1 VRTSS
6 PPDGAPNIFGANKKT
21 FRMSTPFRSPRGRNE
36 RDESAVAGARREP
49 TPGER
54 IARGKTLARRAL
66 SYWKLSALLF
76 VVGCAIALIVA
87 VNVSRIYKS
96 ECVVLVKPAMKTDE
110 REESP
115 SERAMKLAPKLK
127 DTLLTRSRLEPI
139 IKDFNLYP
147 RTVESK
153 GMVDAVEEMRLH
165 VGFRGRDSE
174 TFVISFEDE
183 DAGRVKAITQ
193 RLADTT
199 IQDYKKGNLSSTKTQ
214 TEFLAAEETRA
225 NDEVERANHALATF
239 LAAHP
244 EFAAD
249 TLNSPF
255 TPTRPGVPGSG
266 GAGAGA
272 GIVVPNMPAAPAGS
286 PAGDAALNSL
296 VRQKVR
302 IEAEIHGAAQ
312 GGAAPVPVNE
322 SVATLT
328 KARDEAAKRAAQA
341 QADLADRRTRLT
353 DQHPDIASAKL
364 LVDSAGRALH
374 VAEQQLDQAKG
385 GSASGDTSGAS
396 PELQK
401 KLADVRAQIAAR
413 QGELARGP
421 ATAGAKSDD
430 KAGAEPIN
438 PLVALETE
446 WARLLRGASDAKAK
460 DEDLSR
466 SLERS
471 RLKASAAE
479 MTSGDQMEII
489 DPAYRPTRPARG
501 GRTNAA
507 LAGFGIALFASL
519 AYAFTRVLTNDTI
532 LDAVDVETLDLIP
545 VLGVIPRLPPLSP
558 TVTTARAPERPL
570 PPRSAQAKPQRHG
583 GTKNV

>member
-1 VRTSS
+1 MNS
-6 PPDGAPNIFGANKKT
+6 
-21 FRMSTPFRSPRGRNE
+21 PFRAPPHNGE
-36 RDESAVAGARREP
+36 AAVAVAPREP

-54 IARGKTLARRAL
+54 IARGKVLARRAL
-66 SYWKLSALLF
+66 SYWKMSALLF
-76 VVGCAIALIVA
+76 LLGCGIALIVA
-87 VNVSRIYKS
+87 LNVKRIYKS
-96 ECVVLVKPAMKTDE
+96 ECVVLVKPAMKTDD

-139 IKDFNLYP
+139 IKEFNLYP

-153 GMVDAVEEMRLH
+153 GLVDAVEEMRLH

-183 DAGRVKAITQ
+183 DQDRVKAITQ
-193 RLADTT
+193 RLADST
-199 IQDYKKGNLSSTKTQ
+199 IEDYKKGNLSSTKTQ
-214 TEFLAAEETRA
+214 EEFLTLEEKRA

-255 TPTRPGVPGSG
+255 TPGRGAPATGP
-266 GAGAGA
+266 GAGG
-272 GIVVPNMPAAPAGS
+272 GGVVMPNVPAAPQ
-286 PAGDAALNSL
+286 AGDGALSSL
-296 VRQKVR
+296 MRQKAR
-302 IEAEIHGAAQ
+302 LEAEIRGAAQ
-312 GGAAPVPVNE
+312 GGAVPAPAVNE

-328 KARDEAAKRAAQA
+328 KARDDAAKRAAQA
-341 QADLADRRTRLT
+341 QADLADKRTKLT
-353 DQHPDIASAKL
+353 DQHPDVVAAKAQA
-364 LVDSAGRALH
+364 DSAGRALH
-374 VAEQQLDQAKG
+374 VAEQQLDQVKG
-385 GSASGDTSGAS
+385 GSAPVDTTAAS

-401 KLADVRAQIAAR
+401 KLADVQAQIAAR
-413 QGELARGP
+413 QGEIARRP
-421 ATAGAKSDD
+421 AVAPGTKPDE
-430 KAGAEPIN
+430 KAVAEPIN

-460 DEDLSR
+460 DEDLRR
-466 SLERS
+466 SLERA
-471 RLKASAAE
+471 RLKTSATE
-479 MTSGDQMEII
+479 MVGGDQMEII

-507 LAGFGIALFASL
+507 LAGFGIAFFAAF

-532 LDAVDVETLDLIP
+532 LDAADVETLNLIP
-545 VLGVIPRLPPLSP
+545 VLGVIPRLPPPSVVTAAAPLEPPPSP
-558 TVTTARAPERPL
+558 PPSDASEPE
-570 PPRSAQAKPQRHG
+570 SHG
-583 GTKNV
+583 GAHV